1 MAFFPFFVELE
12 GKHALVVGGG
22 EVALRKIEKLLPYG
36 PKITVVAP
44 YMCPEIENMPGLCLR
59 MRSFASEDL
68 QGMDLVIAATNCRM
82 VNHQISE
89 LCQEQK
95 IPVNVVDDGPEC
107 SFYFPALVK
116 RGNLSIGISTGGSS
130 PAAAAWLRRQI
141 ESALPEG
148 IEGILDFMLD
158 QRNRVRSEIPDG
170 KQREALMKKMF
181 AACLERGGPLEA
193 VEARRL
199 REQVRE
205 DGK

>member
-1 MAFFPFFVELE
+1 MAYFPFFVELE
-12 GKHALVVGGG
+12 GKRALVIGGG

-44 YMCPEIENMPGLCLR
+44 KMRPEIENMPEICRR
-59 MRSFASEDL
+59 MRPFVSEDL
-68 QGMDLVIAATNCRM
+68 KGMDLVIAATGSRA

-89 LCQEQK
+89 MCQSRR

-116 RGNLSIGISTGGSS
+116 RGNLSVGISTGGSS
-130 PAAAAWLRRQI
+130 PAAAAWLRQQI
-141 ESALPEG
+141 EAALPEG

-158 QRNRVRSEIPDG
+158 QRNQVRSEIPDG

-193 VEARRL
+193 MEVRRL
-199 REQVRE
+199 REQVGE